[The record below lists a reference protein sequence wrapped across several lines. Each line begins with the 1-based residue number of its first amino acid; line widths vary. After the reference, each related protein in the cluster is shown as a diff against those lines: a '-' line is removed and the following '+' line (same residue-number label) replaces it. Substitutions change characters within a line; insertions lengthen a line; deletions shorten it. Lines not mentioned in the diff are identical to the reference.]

1 MTTARPQPRQGQ
13 ELAAALAQFRHAL
26 VGIGVFTAAIN
37 LLQLTGPLF
46 MLEVYDR
53 VLPGRSVP
61 TLVAISVLALVMFG
75 FQGILDIV
83 RSRVLVRIAGSVDQA
98 MAGRVFEL
106 AARLPLRAPSA
117 GSLQP
122 VQDLDRLRSF
132 MSTVGPAAFFD
143 LPWMPLY
150 LGICFAFH
158 PLIGWTA
165 IVGGLILIGI
175 TIATEVLTRQPAREA
190 SGIAEGRMG
199 LAEASRRN
207 AEVVQAMGMAGRLSK
222 RWQEHN
228 ERHIAAQQR
237 VADISSGMSA
247 ASRTLRMV
255 LQSAVLAIGAWLVI
269 NQQATAGIIIAS
281 SILTSR
287 ALQPVEVTLAHW
299 KGFLLARQSWRRL
312 NALLASLPAEPP
324 HMALPAPRDSLAVEG
339 VTVSPPGVNR
349 VVVQGIAF
357 QLKAG
362 QGLGVIGPSASG
374 KSSLVRALV
383 GVWPLLQGKVRIDG
397 AALDQWS
404 PEDLGRHVGYLP
416 QDMELFAGTVA
427 QNIARLEP
435 EPDSKKVIAAA
446 QAAGVHEM
454 ILGLP
459 NGYETEMGESGTALS
474 TGQRQRVG
482 LARALYGD
490 PFLVVLDEPNS
501 SLDHDGEEAL
511 TKAIMS
517 VRTRG
522 GIAIV
527 IAHRPSALAAVD
539 QLLVMRAGRQQAFGP
554 KDAVLRETLKAAGP
568 QPGSPPGVPGAP
580 GAPGGA
586 APSTPPRATL
596 GAVAPIA
603 RAREPS

>member
-1 MTTARPQPRQGQ
+1 MTPAKPQPRQGQ
-13 ELAAALAQFRHAL
+13 ELAAALTPFKHAL

-53 VLPGRSVP
+53 VLPGRSIP

-75 FQGILDIV
+75 FQGILDVV

-98 MAGRVFEL
+98 MAGRIFEL
-106 AARLPLRAPSA
+106 TARLPLRAPTLS
-117 GSLQP
+117 GVQP
-122 VQDLDRLRSF
+122 TQDLDRLRSF

-165 IVGGLILIGI
+165 IAGGLILIAI
-175 TIATEVLTRQPAREA
+175 TIATEILTREPARVA
-190 SGIAEGRMG
+190 SGIAEGRTG

-207 AEVVQAMGMAGRLSK
+207 AEVVQAMGMAGRLSQ
-222 RWQEHN
+222 RWQDHN
-228 ERHIAAQQR
+228 ARHIMAQQR
-237 VADISSGMSA
+237 VSDISSGMSA
-247 ASRTLRMV
+247 TSRTLRMV

-269 NQQATAGIIIAS
+269 NQQATGGIIIAS

-312 NALLASLPAEPP
+312 NALLGTVPAEAWR
-324 HMALPAPRDSLAVEG
+324 MALPAPRDTLAVEG
-339 VTVSPPGVNR
+339 VSLAPPGVNR
-349 VVVQGIAF
+349 IVVQGVAF
-357 QLKAG
+357 RLKAG
-362 QGLGVIGPSASG
+362 QGLGIVGPSASG

-404 PEDLGRHVGYLP
+404 AEALGRHVGYLP
-416 QDMELFAGTVA
+416 QDMELFAGSVA
-427 QNIARLEP
+427 DNIARFEP
-435 EPDSKKVIAAA
+435 GAPPEKVIAAA

-454 ILGLP
+454 ILALP
-459 NGYETEMGESGTALS
+459 GGYETAVGEAGNALS
-474 TGQRQRVG
+474 AGQRQRIG

-501 SLDHDGEEAL
+501 NLDREGDEAL
-511 TKAIMS
+511 TRAILG
-517 VRTRG
+517 VRARN

-527 IAHRPSALAAVD
+527 VCHRPSALAGVD
-539 QLLVMRAGRQQAFGP
+539 SVLVMMGGRQQSFGP
-554 KDAVLRETLKAAGP
+554 KEQVL
-568 QPGSPPGVPGAP
+568 QAP
-580 GAPGGA
+580 
-586 APSTPPRATL
+586 APSAAARVVTPMSGRPSPRPQGT
-596 GAVAPIA
+596 
-603 RAREPS
+603 PS

>member
-1 MTTARPQPRQGQ
+1 MMPARPQPRQSQ
-13 ELAAALAQFRHAL
+13 ELSAALSQFRHAL
-26 VGIGVFTAAIN
+26 IGIGIFTAAIN

-53 VLPGRSVP
+53 VLPGRSIP
-61 TLVAISVLALVMFG
+61 TLVAISVLALVMYG
-75 FQGILDIV
+75 FQGLLDIV

-98 MAGRVFEL
+98 LAGRVFEL
-106 AARLPLRAPSA
+106 AAKLPLR
-117 GSLQP
+117 SLVPGTFQP

-165 IVGGLILIGI
+165 IIGGVILIGI
-175 TIATEVLTRQPAREA
+175 TIATEYLTRKPARDA
-190 SGIAEGRMG
+190 AAIAEGRMG

-207 AEVVQAMGMAGRLSK
+207 AEVVQAMGMAGRLSR
-222 RWQEHN
+222 RWQAHN
-228 ERHIAAQQR
+228 EKHLAAQQL
-237 VADISSGMSA
+237 VADISGGMSA

-299 KGFLLARQSWRRL
+299 KSFLLARQSWRRL
-312 NALLASLPAEPP
+312 NGLLASVPAEPER
-324 HMALPAPRDSLAVEG
+324 MSLPVPKDSVAVEG
-339 VTVSPPGVNR
+339 ATISPPGVTR
-349 VVVQGIAF
+349 IVVQGVAF

-362 QGLGVIGPSASG
+362 QGLGIIGPSASG
-374 KSSLVRALV
+374 KSSLVRGMV
-383 GVWPLLQGKVRIDG
+383 GVWPLLQGKIRIDG

-404 PEDLGRHVGYLP
+404 PEELGRHVGYLP
-416 QDMELFAGTVA
+416 QDMELFGGTVA
-427 QNIARLEP
+427 ENISRF
-435 EPDSKKVIAAA
+435 EPDASSESVIAAA
-446 QAAGVHEM
+446 QAAGVHEL

-459 NGYETEMGESGTALS
+459 NGYETQVGDSGNALS
-474 TGQRQRVG
+474 AGQRQRIG

-501 SLDHDGEEAL
+501 NLDREGDEAL
-511 TKAIMS
+511 TKAILG
-517 VRTRG
+517 VRARN
-522 GIAIV
+522 GIAV
-527 IAHRPSALAAVD
+527 VVCHRPSALAGIDTV
-539 QLLVMRAGRQQAFGP
+539 LVMMGGRQQSFGP
-554 KDAVLRETLKAAGP
+554 KEQVLQPAAATP
-568 QPGSPPGVPGAP
+568 AAAAP
-580 GAPGGA
+580 GAPPAA
-586 APSTPPRATL
+586 APAPGPYAPAARL
-596 GAVAPIA
+596 VAPMTV
-603 RAREPS
+603 RAGSRPQGTSS